1 MLIDLKRIWEI
12 TQIIYNIQEKLEEK
26 DIYLSYNTCYDFE
39 HFVEFYSF
47 KLDLENKKLCY
58 YNDDPIPYEDY
69 NYDEFNYLPLDI
81 LDYTDLQII
90 EWVYEKGNEYLET
103 QKQNKLREISKLKQD
118 ISFFSERLKKLEN
131 NEL

>member
-12 TQIIYNIQEKLEEK
+12 TQIIYNIQEELEGK
-26 DIYLSYNTCYDFE
+26 DIYLSYNTCYNFE

-58 YNDDPIPYEDY
+58 YNNDPVPYEDY
-69 NYDEFNYLPLDI
+69 NYNEFNYLPLNI
-81 LDYTDLQII
+81 LDYTDLQIV
-90 EWVYEKGNEYLET
+90 EWTYEKGSEYLENE
-103 QKQNKLREISKLKQD
+103 KQRKLGEISKLKQN
-118 ISFFSERLKKLEN
+118 ISIWSERLKKLEN

>member
-12 TQIIYNIQEKLEEK
+12 TQIIYNIQEELEEK
-26 DIYLSYNTCYDFE
+26 DIYLSYNTCHDFE
-39 HFVEFYSF
+39 HFVEVYSF

-58 YNDDPIPYEDY
+58 YNNDPIPYEDY
-69 NYDEFNYLPLDI
+69 NYNEFNYLPLDI

-103 QKQNKLREISKLKQD
+103 QKQNKLQEISKLKHD
-118 ISFFSERLKKLEN
+118 ISFWSERLKKLEN